1 MSAAELWYVR
11 LSNGDVHHVTLDQL
25 DVAFDAGHIDAD
37 TLVLEDGSTQWK
49 RLGEA
54 AGLDDDAPAE
64 QAPQPVWSAA
74 PQSVAPAP
82 VMSPTPGPVVRT
94 VSATPQIAYAQAP
107 VSRAP
112 VYAQQAPVSRAPV
125 YAQQAPVSRVPASY
139 APPAGSI
146 RPVAFDLSDDL
157 DLVSYKKRG
166 SSKGWLVA
174 AMSLALVGGGVGYA
188 ATHGVGLAAV
198 GGGSSDM
205 AAAAAAP
212 IAPPPADPIPAP
224 AAAPAP
230 APLPSPQPP
239 AVLGGS
245 LPAMES
251 GLNPRFTD
259 AQKDKLLA
267 ADKARSDRASSR
279 QSAYTPP
286 HHYKSS
292 SAFTKGGNKYDP
304 LNSDL

>member
-1 MSAAELWYVR
+1 VEDETMSAGELWYVR
-11 LSNGDVHHVTLDQL
+11 LSNGDVHHVTVDQL
-25 DVAFDAGHIDAD
+25 DVAFEAGHIDVD

-54 AGLDDDAPAE
+54 AGLDDEEPAAPTPQ
-64 QAPQPVWSAA
+64 QAPVWSAA
-74 PQSVAPAP
+74 PRSVAPVP

-94 VSATPQIAYAQAP
+94 VPVYAYAAP

-112 VYAQQAPVSRAPV
+112 V
-125 YAQQAPVSRVPASY
+125 SY

-146 RPVAFDLSDDL
+146 RPVAFDLNDDL
-157 DLVSYKKRG
+157 DLDVSYKKR
-166 SSKGWLVA
+166 SSKGWVVA
-174 AMSLALVGGGVGYA
+174 VMSLALVGGGVGYA
-188 ATHGVGLAAV
+188 ATHGVGLAAI
-198 GGGSSDM
+198 GGSSPDM

-212 IAPPPADPIPAP
+212 IAPPRVDPIPAPVVP

-230 APLPSPQPP
+230 APVPAPQPQ
-239 AVLGGS
+239 AALGGA

-259 AQKDKLLA
+259 AQKEKLLA
-267 ADKARSDRASSR
+267 ADKARSDHSGAR
-279 QSAYTPP
+279 QQSTYQPP
-286 HHYKSS
+286 RHYKSS
-292 SAFTKGGNKYDP
+292 STFTKGGNKFDP